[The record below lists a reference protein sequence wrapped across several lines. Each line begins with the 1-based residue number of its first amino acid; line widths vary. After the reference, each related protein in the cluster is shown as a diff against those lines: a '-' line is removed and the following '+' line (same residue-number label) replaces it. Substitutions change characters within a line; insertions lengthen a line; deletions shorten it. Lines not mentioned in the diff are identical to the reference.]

1 MDRAIVGDRLLQLYA
16 ISPWNAEKLLRSQ
29 MGILRRASVAIAFD
43 EGADGRVEAQA
54 GGILSTFKA
63 ELQTGKYP

>member
-1 MDRAIVGDRLLQLYA
+1 
-16 ISPWNAEKLLRSQ
+16 